1 MVTKKTT
8 KVTGSVCAVSAII
21 AIVLSMDTGL
31 RINQSG
37 LELIGNA
44 ESCRR
49 DPYMCPA
56 RILTVGI
63 GSTGKVENRRY
74 TDDEIAKM
82 WITDIRAAEK
92 CVNQYANGQRM
103 ADNQLSAITS
113 FTFNVGCGALQRS
126 TLARYA
132 KREQW
137 PQMCGE
143 LSKWVYIGKEK
154 SNGLINRRG
163 KEFELCIK
171 K

>member
-31 RINQSG
+31 RINQEG

-56 RILTVGI
+56 RVLTVGI

-74 TDDEIAKM
+74 SDAEIAEM
-82 WITDIRAAEK
+82 WVTDIRAAEK
-92 CVNQYANGQRM
+92 CVNRYANGNQM
-103 ADNQLSAITS
+103 TDNQLSAITS
-113 FTFNVGCGALQRS
+113 FTFNVGCGALQKS

-137 PQMCGE
+137 SQMCSE
-143 LSKWVYIGKEK
+143 LSKWVYIGKDK
-154 SNGLINRRG
+154 SNGLINRRV
-163 KEFELCIK
+163 KEFELCTK

>member
-1 MVTKKTT
+1 MSLKKTA
-8 KVTGSVCAVSAII
+8 KVTGSVCAVSTII
-21 AIVLSMDTGL
+21 AIVLAMDTGL
-31 RINQSG
+31 RINQEG

-74 TDDEIAKM
+74 TDEEIAEM

-92 CVNQYANGQRM
+92 CVNKYANGQRM
-103 ADNQLSAITS
+103 TDNQLSAITS
-113 FTFNVGCGALQRS
+113 FTFNVGCGALQKS

-143 LSKWVYIGKEK
+143 LYKWVYIGKEK

>member
-1 MVTKKTT
+1 MSPKKTT
-8 KVTGSVCAVSAII
+8 KITGGVCAVSAII

-31 RINQSG
+31 RINKEG

-56 RILTVGI
+56 RVLTVGI

-74 TDDEIAKM
+74 ADEEIAEM
-82 WITDIRAAEK
+82 WVTDIRAAEK

-103 ADNQLSAITS
+103 NDNQLSAITS
-113 FTFNVGCGALQRS
+113 FTFNVGCGALQKS

-132 KREQW
+132 KRKQW

-143 LSKWVYIGKEK
+143 LEKWVYIGKEK
-154 SNGLINRRG
+154 SNGLTIRRT
-163 KEFELCIK
+163 KEMELCTK
-171 K
+171 S